1 MEFSAHGLST
11 TEEGYDQRISRKIE
25 GVKKLRMQE
34 VWNIDGNEEFD
45 EAREVIDI
53 LRRRVPKGKG
63 KAR

>member
-1 MEFSAHGLST
+1 LST
-11 TEEGYDQRISRKIE
+11 TEEGYDQRISQKIE
-25 GVKKLRMQE
+25 GVKKLGIQE

-53 LRRRVPKGKG
+53 LKRRVPKGKS